1 MAIQKSNGKPSTSS
15 PDTISTPSLELFD
28 FSTKICYS
36 EDEEHQ
42 YSSSSLN
49 DALPRAVKLFADSS
63 LLNAG
68 ADLLQNAAKRLDD
81 VNNKASCNL
90 SVKLTYGVQNL
101 NPSMA
106 QYAKGFPFARGGGV
120 NQILPSVFSVT
131 FCPPHN
137 LESVS
142 QQTTWESLSFDLGFT
157 VQKSE
162 SLNKA
167 FVASLDK
174 NSPAAIVGIVPTDII
189 KFAFTHTLSSP
200 FRCKPVL
207 EKLGSVSLLTYDSSD
222 LSSPIAVYHP
232 PDIESAQA
240 AEYAMECTLDGA
252 ETTFN
257 EFLDLFPFDVT
268 VPLWNESPAT
278 FHADDDPILYPVT
291 IVFEKGTYKE
301 DIFISLEEAVD
312 RSSDQTLSQF
322 FTYLS
327 RFPCLQLQD
336 PTMR

>member
-1 MAIQKSNGKPSTSS
+1 LFNFPTKNWYSN
-15 PDTISTPSLELFD
+15 
-28 FSTKICYS
+28 
-36 EDEEHQ
+36 EEKRHPP
-42 YSSSSLN
+42 SSSSSSSSS
-49 DALPRAVKLFADSS
+49 AGLPRPVKLFVDSS
-63 LLNAG
+63 LLNNG
-68 ADLLQNAAKRLDD
+68 ADFLQTAAVRLDEF
-81 VNNKASCNL
+81 NNKANCNL
-90 SVKLTYGVQNL
+90 SAKLTYGVQNL
-101 NPSMA
+101 NPTVA
-106 QYAKGFPFARGGGV
+106 QYAKGFPFIRGGAV
-120 NQILPSVFSVT
+120 NQILPNVFSVT

-142 QQTTWESLSFDLGFT
+142 QNTIWESLSFDLGFT

-162 SLNKA
+162 SRNKA

-222 LSSPIAVYHP
+222 SASPVAVYHP

-240 AEYAMECTLDGA
+240 AEYAMECTLNGA

-257 EFLDLFPFDVT
+257 EFLALFPFDVT

-278 FHADDDPILYPVT
+278 FHADEDPILYPVT
-291 IVFEKGTYKE
+291 IVFEKGTYEE
-301 DIFISLEEAVD
+301 DVYNMLEETMD
-312 RSSDQTLSQF
+312 GTSDQALSQII
-322 FTYLS
+322 TSYLS
-327 RFPCLQLQD
+327 GFPCLQLQGSAI
-336 PTMR
+336 P